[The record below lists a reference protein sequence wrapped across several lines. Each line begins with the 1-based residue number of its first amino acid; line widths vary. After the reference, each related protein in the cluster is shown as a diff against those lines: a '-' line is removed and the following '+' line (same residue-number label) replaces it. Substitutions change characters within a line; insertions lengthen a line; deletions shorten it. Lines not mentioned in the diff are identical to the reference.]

1 MQALPFQFY
10 FPIAL
15 ILHNFLHFRFTS
27 DLLILLRFEAFD
39 SLLVF
44 STMSIRIILRL
55 RHFLNSQF
63 IAEHFVNNLI
73 IMHKYDVVKHSW
85 SVLI

>member
-27 DLLILLRFEAFD
+27 DLLILLRVDAFNRSFD
-39 SLLVF
+39 FLLVF
-44 STMSIRIILRL
+44 SPWRII
-55 RHFLNSQF
+55 
-63 IAEHFVNNLI
+63 
-73 IMHKYDVVKHSW
+73 D
-85 SVLI
+85 